1 MVSLWLHILT
11 VAKSPIVT
19 VQCEELFNV
28 PDNCRTLRYQYT
40 QLPRLEAMLQ
50 SESAKYE

>member
-11 VAKSPIVT
+11 VAKARIVT
-19 VQCEELFNV
+19 VWREELFNV

-40 QLPRLEAMLQ
+40 KLPRLEAVLQ
-50 SESAKYE
+50 SEIAKYE